1 MEGAAHLRVSSDLP
15 SGNPDLDSSPHLC
28 DSRTDIL
35 RRASQMPA
43 TASASAPTP
52 FPRGP
57 GGREM
62 RGNLRVM
69 LLYHLM
75 GTVYHKGGI
84 LSRGD
89 KHFFGLRHIKKQRCR
104 DDFFVKYF
112 PLPHVKGNSFPIRR
126 RWISS
131 AGGAPADLFEKSHSL
146 RLLLIRMFVFCRV

>member
-15 SGNPDLDSSPHLC
+15 SGKPDLDSSPHLC

-57 GGREM
+57 GGRKM

-89 KHFFGLRHIKKQRCR
+89 KHFFGIAAYKKTAVPRCFFR
-104 DDFFVKYF
+104 EIFPFAACEMKFVPHTPQVDFF
-112 PLPHVKGNSFPIRR
+112 RR
-126 RWISS
+126 RRI
-131 AGGAPADLFEKSHSL
+131 GGFS
-146 RLLLIRMFVFCRV
+146 